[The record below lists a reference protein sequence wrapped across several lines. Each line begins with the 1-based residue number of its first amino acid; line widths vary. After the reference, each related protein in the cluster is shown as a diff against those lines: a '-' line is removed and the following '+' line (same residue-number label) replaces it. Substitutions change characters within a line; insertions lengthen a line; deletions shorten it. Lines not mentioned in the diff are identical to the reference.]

1 MPSLDFWISKLYDC
15 NEPLVLTY
23 QGDSL
28 KGQQFLLSLMN
39 HIPQAMIRGMS
50 FCSGTGRLR
59 KFDNEVFDFQMTSEV
74 RRNIPNISGKINAK
88 IKVDSWFA
96 TITDSVLHN
105 QIDIPMLIYRFKEDI
120 GTRVDAL
127 AVVVMVYTLLDRL
140 KQPGKENVQK
150 FVLSLRMMATVFP
163 KPEDG
168 ERFKTVILSENV
180 TKYFFGEDFL
190 FTKWLLI
197 PFGDPIIMKYLTM
210 KRE

>member
-1 MPSLDFWISKLYDC
+1 
-15 NEPLVLTY
+15 
-23 QGDSL
+23 
-28 KGQQFLLSLMN
+28 
-39 HIPQAMIRGMS
+39 
-50 FCSGTGRLR
+50 
-59 KFDNEVFDFQMTSEV
+59 
-74 RRNIPNISGKINAK
+74 
-88 IKVDSWFA
+88 
-96 TITDSVLHN
+96 
-105 QIDIPMLIYRFKEDI
+105 MLIYRFKEDI